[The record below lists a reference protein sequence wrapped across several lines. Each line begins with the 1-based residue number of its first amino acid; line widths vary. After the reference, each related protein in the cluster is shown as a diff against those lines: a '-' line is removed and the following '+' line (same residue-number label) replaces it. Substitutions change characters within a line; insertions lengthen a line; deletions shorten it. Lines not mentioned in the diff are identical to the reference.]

1 MRIWIL
7 WGSLGLT
14 LVAAT
19 TGAQAQMFNSIGG
32 GGRAPQAA
40 PKVEP
45 PPALPGAQSSA
56 KVAPATKAPTDME
69 PNDAL
74 FDAINRGDLSTARDA
89 VSRGADLSAT
99 NVLGMTPLELS
110 VDLGR
115 NDISFMLMSMREG
128 DRGGQGGGATKVSAA
143 APGKATKQAKQ
154 AQVKTTAK
162 AEKAVAP
169 VPTQTPRLFA
179 GDGGT
184 PNPNAGFLGFDSG
197 RR

>member
-1 MRIWIL
+1 MRFWIL
-7 WGSLGLT
+7 WAALGLMI
-14 LVAAT
+14 VAAAPT
-19 TGAQAQMFNSIGG
+19 ARAQMFNSIGG
-32 GGRAPQAA
+32 GGRQQQGA
-40 PKVEP
+40 PKVVP
-45 PPALPGAQSSA
+45 PPALPGAQSNNSA
-56 KVAPATKAPTDME
+56 APATKAPTDME

-74 FDAINRGDLSTARDA
+74 FDAINRGDLTAARDA
-89 VSRGADLSAT
+89 VSRGADLRAT

-128 DRGGQGGGATKVSAA
+128 DSGSQSGAATKVSAA
-143 APGKATKQAKQ
+143 PAKPTKQAQ
-154 AQVKTTAK
+154 AQVKAK
-162 AEKAVAP
+162 GAKVTKVVEP

-184 PNPNAGFLGFDSG
+184 PNPNAGFLGFDSS

>member
-1 MRIWIL
+1 MRFWIL
-7 WGSLGLT
+7 GASLGLVF
-14 LVAAT
+14 VAAT
-19 TGAQAQMFNSIGG
+19 PSAWAQAFNSIGG
-32 GGRAPQAA
+32 GGRPQAA

-45 PPALPGAQSSA
+45 PPALPGAQSSNSA
-56 KVAPATKAPTDME
+56 APATKAPTDME

-74 FDAINRGDLSTARDA
+74 FDAINRGDLATARDA
-89 VSRGADLSAT
+89 ISRGADLHAT

-115 NDISFMLMSMREG
+115 NDISFMLLSMREG
-128 DRGGQGGGATKVSAA
+128 DGRGQSGAATKVSAA
-143 APGKATKQAKQ
+143 APAKSTKQ
-154 AQVKTTAK
+154 AQVKAK
-162 AEKAVAP
+162 AKAAKEAKTVEP

-184 PNPNAGFLGFDSG
+184 PNPNAGFLGFGSG